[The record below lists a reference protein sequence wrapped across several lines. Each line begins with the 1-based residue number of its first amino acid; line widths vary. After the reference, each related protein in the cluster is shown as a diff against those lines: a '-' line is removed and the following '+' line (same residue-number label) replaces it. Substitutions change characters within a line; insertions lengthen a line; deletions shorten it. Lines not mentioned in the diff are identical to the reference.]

1 VPDIRNDFQKTAGDL
16 TKVAQDAAYVAIGL
30 GIMGFQQAQVRRREM
45 LQQIERQ
52 RSMVETPLGDA
63 RQDFART
70 VKEIDRTVG
79 RVFER
84 IDASLEPV
92 SELLPPSAQAVV
104 QQAREVRD
112 QLRGY
117 FTSLA
122 A

>member
-1 VPDIRNDFQKTAGDL
+1 MPDIRKDFQKTAADL
-16 TKVAQDAAYVAIGL
+16 TKVVQDAAYVAVGL
-30 GIMGFQQAQVRRREM
+30 GIMGFQQAQVRRRE
-45 LQQIERQ
+45 LLEQIERQ
-52 RSMVETPLGDA
+52 RSVIDTPLGDA
-63 RQDFART
+63 RKDVAKA
-70 VKEIDRTVG
+70 VKELDRTMG

-84 IDASLEPV
+84 LDASMEPV
-92 SELLPPSAQAVV
+92 SELLPPGAQAVV

>member
-1 VPDIRNDFQKTAGDL
+1 VPDIRKDFEKTAGDL
-16 TKVAQDAAYVAIGL
+16 TKVVQDAAYMAIGL
-30 GIMGFQQAQVRRREM
+30 GIMGFQQAQVRRREI
-45 LQQIERQ
+45 LEQIERQ
-52 RSMVETPLGDA
+52 RAVIETIGDA
-63 RQDFART
+63 RQDVAKA
-70 VKEIDRTVG
+70 VKEIDRTMG

-84 IDASLEPV
+84 LDSSMEPV

-104 QQAREVRD
+104 QQARELRD